1 MSEANKGATTGGQD
15 GPSDSGIPA
24 IESIAQ
30 ISSHLARVAVGRD
43 GKLHANAEIQIAL
56 RDKDGRSKILE
67 QLIREVCPDGVS
79 GAQCRA
85 WLVGGRSPFDVHP
98 KKAAPGKERPS
109 PTLVRSSLRVRGKA
123 KIVDRLR
130 SDLLEAE
137 EESTEE
143 HTSELL

>member
-1 MSEANKGATTGGQD
+1 M
-15 GPSDSGIPA
+15 PA

-79 GAQCRA
+79 GAQWRA
-85 WLVGGRSPFDVHP
+85 WLVGGRSPFDVQP
-98 KKAAPGKERPS
+98 KKAAPG
-109 PTLVRSSLRVRGKA
+109 RS
-123 KIVDRLR
+123 
-130 SDLLEAE
+130 
-137 EESTEE
+137 EE
-143 HTSELL
+143 HTSELQSLMRISYDVFSLI

>member
-15 GPSDSGIPA
+15 GPSDIGIPA

-56 RDKDGRSKILE
+56 REKDGRSKILE

-79 GAQCRA
+79 GAQWRA
-85 WLVGGRSPFDVHP
+85 WLVGGRRPFDVQP
-98 KKAAPGKERPS
+98 KKVGRASCRER
-109 PTLVRSSLRVRGKA
+109 LGQYV
-123 KIVDRLR
+123 
-130 SDLLEAE
+130 
-137 EESTEE
+137 
-143 HTSELL
+143 

>member
-56 RDKDGRSKILE
+56 RDKDGRSKLLE
-67 QLIREVCPDGVS
+67 QLIRAVCPSSEERRGGQECVRTCRS
-79 GAQCRA
+79 RWAQA
-85 WLVGGRSPFDVHP
+85 H
-98 KKAAPGKERPS
+98 
-109 PTLVRSSLRVRGKA
+109 
-123 KIVDRLR
+123 
-130 SDLLEAE
+130 
-137 EESTEE
+137 
-143 HTSELL
+143 

>member
-79 GAQCRA
+79 GAKWRA
-85 WLVGGRSPFDVHP
+85 WLVGGSSPFDVQP

-109 PTLVRSSLRVRGKA
+109 DRQSDVTGKSVAVRVDCGGRRSIKKKQKTK
-123 KIVDRLR
+123 KI
-130 SDLLEAE
+130 SK
-137 EESTEE
+137 
-143 HTSELL
+143 